1 MSAPRTSHLPNLLL
15 DPSPDTTEKVLPT
28 VITMSLAVVTLIVS
42 MFILTNRSKLPLAN
56 PPAWFQPMLVKR
68 IEFMKSGPSVLDM
81 ARKSYGKQ
89 PYRLINHIGEIIVLP
104 PSYANTIRNEPR
116 LNFGEALNYELPN
129 RLSAFDPL
137 CILSHEK
144 KILQT
149 VVKKQLTKFLKWK
162 EITVSDSVL
171 SLVTRLSSKV
181 FLGDELCRNEE
192 WLRLSK
198 EYTVCSFQVAKKMNC
213 IPSIL
218 KPVYGLFSKE
228 VKIVEQKLNQA
239 RALLKPIVAE
249 RNRLKLEAAKKSEP
263 ALRYNDA
270 LEWIDEE
277 SQSTAD
283 TAVFQ
288 MSLSFAAIHTT
299 SDLLGQTM
307 TRIAN
312 DPSLAEDL
320 RKEIVQVI
328 STDGLTKLA
337 LANLKLMDS
346 TMKETQRINPNTIF
360 GMRRMAKEKVV
371 LPDGTVIPKG
381 QYVAVDIANLFDPEL
396 YPEPNKFD
404 PYRYYRMRKD
414 PSLAMKA
421 HLVSTGAENISF
433 GHGLHACPGRFFSA
447 NEMKIALC
455 HLLLIYDWTL
465 AAGAS
470 LEPVHLF
477 ADTIALDPRN
487 KLRYIR
493 REEELKLESLGFD
506 E

>member
-1 MSAPRTSHLPNLLL
+1 M
-15 DPSPDTTEKVLPT
+15 
-28 VITMSLAVVTLIVS
+28 
-42 MFILTNRSKLPLAN
+42 
-56 PPAWFQPMLVKR
+56 
-68 IEFMKSGPSVLDM
+68 
-81 ARKSYGKQ
+81 
-89 PYRLINHIGEIIVLP
+89 
-104 PSYANTIRNEPR
+104 
-116 LNFGEALNYELPN
+116 
-129 RLSAFDPL
+129 
-137 CILSHEK
+137 
-144 KILQT
+144 
-149 VVKKQLTKFLKWK
+149 
-162 EITVSDSVL
+162 
-171 SLVTRLSSKV
+171 TRLSSKV

-198 EYTVCSFQVAKKMNC
+198 EYTVCSFQAAKKMNW

-277 SQSTAD
+277 SQGTAD

-346 TMKETQRINPNTIF
+346 TMKETQRINPNTIC
-360 GMRRMAKEKVV
+360 KHI
-371 LPDGTVIPKG
+371 L
-381 QYVAVDIANLFDPEL
+381 
-396 YPEPNKFD
+396 
-404 PYRYYRMRKD
+404 
-414 PSLAMKA
+414 
-421 HLVSTGAENISF
+421 ST
-433 GHGLHACPGRFFSA
+433 
-447 NEMKIALC
+447 
-455 HLLLIYDWTL
+455 D
-465 AAGAS
+465 
-470 LEPVHLF
+470 
-477 ADTIALDPRN
+477 
-487 KLRYIR
+487 
-493 REEELKLESLGFD
+493 
-506 E
+506 